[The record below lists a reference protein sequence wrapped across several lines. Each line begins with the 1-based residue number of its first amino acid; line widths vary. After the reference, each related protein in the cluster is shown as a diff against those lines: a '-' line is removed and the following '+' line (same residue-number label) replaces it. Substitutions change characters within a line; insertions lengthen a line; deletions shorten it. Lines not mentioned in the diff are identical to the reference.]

1 MNPAKSELRFD
12 DRVAVITG
20 AGRGLG
26 RAYAKLLASRGAKVV
41 VNDTGAGRN
50 GEGLD
55 AGPAAD
61 VVDEIRAA
69 GGEAVA
75 CTESVA
81 SPEGGKA
88 IIEAAMDN
96 WGRLD
101 ILIQNAGNSRR
112 SLLHEFPYED
122 FEAMLDV
129 HLRGAFH
136 VVRPAFPI
144 MRKAGYGRVVITSS
158 NAGLYGTE
166 NRAAYSVCKAGL
178 IGLANVVARE
188 GAAHGVKANCILP
201 GAITRMAEGLDTSG
215 YPATMTPETVAP
227 AVGWLA
233 HEACSIT
240 GELVISMAGRLAR
253 AYYVETPGV
262 FCDDWTVEEV
272 ARNIEIARSSD
283 EPWELAPLTAFE
295 DHIVRSFAMNPGGA
309 GAGAGF
315 KEPAPP
321 ASRDP

>member
-1 MNPAKSELRFD
+1 MNSAASELRFD
-12 DRVAVITG
+12 GRVAVVTG

-26 RAYAKLLASRGAKVV
+26 RAYAIFLAQRGAKVV
-41 VNDTGAGRN
+41 VNDTGSVRS
-50 GEGLD
+50 GEGHD
-55 AGPAAD
+55 PGPAEQ
-61 VVDEIRAA
+61 VVQEIQAA

-81 SPEGGKA
+81 TPEGGKA
-88 IIEAAMDN
+88 IIETAVDS

-112 SLLHEFPYED
+112 ALLHEFPQED
-122 FEAMLDV
+122 FDAMLNV

-166 NRAAYSVCKAGL
+166 NRVAYSVCKAGL

-188 GAAHGVKANCILP
+188 GAACGIKANCILP
-201 GAITRMAEGLDTSG
+201 GAITRLAEGLDTTG
-215 YPATMTPETVAP
+215 YPPTMAPEIVAP

-240 GELVISMAGRLAR
+240 GELLISMAGRLAR
-253 AYYVETPGV
+253 AYVVETPGV
-262 FCDDWTVEEV
+262 FRDHWTIEDVDREIDA
-272 ARNIEIARSSD
+272 ARNSD
-283 EPWELAPLTAFE
+283 QPWELSTLTGFE
-295 DHIVRSFAMNPGGA
+295 DHIFRSFAMN
-309 GAGAGF
+309 
-315 KEPAPP
+315 
-321 ASRDP
+321 RQ